1 MIIKEIS
8 DRFGTGTGGGSRTF
22 LMKKE
27 VTKIIKIKRWWGDY
41 EYRGVN
47 GPGFNATNISL
58 PWYCWGHT
66 FLFLFIYLFIYFIF
80 FFFLLFWLLLLTGG
94 VNITKVFSE
103 IYYLPI
109 PNKMVALS
117 TGREVTNQV
126 ENNKGVSLIFFFFG
140 GVGINAVP

>member
-1 MIIKEIS
+1 MNM
-8 DRFGTGTGGGSRTF
+8 G
-22 LMKKE
+22 
-27 VTKIIKIKRWWGDY
+27 
-41 EYRGVN
+41 GVN

-66 FLFLFIYLFIYFIF
+66 FLFLFIYLF

-103 IYYLPI
+103 IYYPPI

-126 ENNKGVSLIFFFFG
+126 ENNKGVSLIFFFLVGLESMQFHKG
-140 GVGINAVP
+140 GICLHRKGDKKKNMLCS